1 MNKINEAKKDMITFE
16 NENFPISFKK
26 AEIDFPGYE
35 LLNAKVDDLAKG
47 WESYVVTSKS
57 YPYDKKTRAELNR
70 IRKALND
77 RRKSITQQASQPI
90 DEFTAQIKSLDLK
103 IKVAVDHISEGIK
116 SFDDKAKKD
125 KHQQNLLQLGKIA
138 VEYNIPLQELDYQEK
153 WDNKTASWGKIEEE
167 ARQQFKAIA
176 ERLKARKEAE
186 QVIATKASEY
196 TKPAM
201 TASPY
206 LQMLDYK
213 SLPDVLT
220 QMDNDHEY
228 LIKQAKQQEEDRK
241 KAIQDLEQHG
251 DKYINAETGE
261 VVSNLTSVGLKFTD
275 KSQKITELLRYIEAK
290 HVNCEAL
297 GNELISVEFKFIDN
311 TRKIAGLSEYIKQKQ
326 INYEVIEEERTSK

>member
-35 LLNAKVDDLAKG
+35 ALNAKVDDLAKG

-167 ARQQFKAIA
+167 ARQQFETIA

-186 QVIATKASEY
+186 QVIATKANEY

-228 LIKQAKQQEEDRK
+228 LIKQAKQQEENRK
-241 KAIQDLEQHG
+241 KAVEALEQHG
-251 DKYINAETGE
+251 DKYVDAKTGE
-261 VVSNLTSVGLKFTD
+261 VVDKVHSVTLKLTGTTDQLTALSNFIRDWGISY
-275 KSQKITELLRYIEAK
+275 ER
-290 HVNCEAL
+290 VN
-297 GNELISVEFKFIDN
+297 
-311 TRKIAGLSEYIKQKQ
+311 
-326 INYEVIEEERTSK
+326 

>member
-138 VEYNIPLQELDYQEK
+138 VEYNIPLQELDYQDK
-153 WDNKTASWGKIEEE
+153 WDNKTTSWTTIEED
-167 ARQQFKAIA
+167 ARQQFEAIV
-176 ERLKARKEAE
+176 EKQKARKEAE
-186 QVIATKASEY
+186 QVAFEKE
-196 TKPAM
+196 
-201 TASPY
+201 
-206 LQMLDYK
+206 
-213 SLPDVLT
+213 
-220 QMDNDHEY
+220 
-228 LIKQAKQQEEDRK
+228 
-241 KAIQDLEQHG
+241 
-251 DKYINAETGE
+251 
-261 VVSNLTSVGLKFTD
+261 
-275 KSQKITELLRYIEAK
+275 KIL
-290 HVNCEAL
+290 
-297 GNELISVEFKFIDN
+297 
-311 TRKIAGLSEYIKQKQ
+311 
-326 INYEVIEEERTSK
+326 

>member
-186 QVIATKASEY
+186 QVIANKANEY

-201 TASPY
+201 TANPY

-220 QMDNDHEY
+220 QMDNDHKY
-228 LIKQAKQQEEDRK
+228 LIEQAKQQEENRK
-241 KAIQDLEQHG
+241 KAVQALEQHG
-251 DKYINAETGE
+251 DKYVDAKTGE
-261 VVSNLTSVGLKFTD
+261 VVDKLHTVTLRLRGTKEQMTALSN
-275 KSQKITELLRYIEAK
+275 
-290 HVNCEAL
+290 
-297 GNELISVEFKFIDN
+297 FIKDWG
-311 TRKIAGLSEYIKQKQ
+311 ID
-326 INYEVIEEERTSK
+326 YERVD

>member
-186 QVIATKASEY
+186 QVIANKANEY

-228 LIKQAKQQEEDRK
+228 LIKQAKQQEENRK
-241 KAIQDLEQHG
+241 KAVEALQQHG
-251 DKYINAETGE
+251 DKYVDAKTGE
-261 VVSNLTSVGLKFTD
+261 VVDKVHSVTLKLTGTTEQLTALSNFIRDWGISYEK
-275 KSQKITELLRYIEAK
+275 
-290 HVNCEAL
+290 VN
-297 GNELISVEFKFIDN
+297 
-311 TRKIAGLSEYIKQKQ
+311 
-326 INYEVIEEERTSK
+326 

>member
-167 ARQQFKAIA
+167 ARQQFETIA

-186 QVIATKASEY
+186 QVIATKANEY

-220 QMDNDHEY
+220 QMDNDHDY
-228 LIKQAKQQEEDRK
+228 LIKQAKQQEENRK
-241 KAIQDLEQHG
+241 KAIESLEQYG
-251 DKYINAETGE
+251 DKYVDAKTGE
-261 VVSNLTSVGLKFTD
+261 VVDKVHSVTLKFTGT
-275 KSQKITELLRYIEAK
+275 KEQLT
-290 HVNCEAL
+290 AL
-297 GNELISVEFKFIDN
+297 SNFIRDWGIS
-311 TRKIAGLSEYIKQKQ
+311 
-326 INYEVIEEERTSK
+326 YEKVD

>member
-138 VEYNIPLQELDYQEK
+138 VEYNVPLQELDYQEK
-153 WDNKTASWGKIEEE
+153 WDNKTTSWGTIEEE
-167 ARQQFKAIA
+167 ARQQFEVIA

-186 QVIATKASEY
+186 QVIATKANEY

-220 QMDNDHEY
+220 QMDNDHHY
-228 LIKQAKQQEEDRK
+228 LIKQAKQQEENRK
-241 KAIQDLEQHG
+241 KAIESLEQHG
-251 DKYINAETGE
+251 DKYVDAKTGE
-261 VVSNLTSVGLKFTD
+261 VVDKVHSVTLKLTGTTEQLTALSNFIRDWGISYEK
-275 KSQKITELLRYIEAK
+275 
-290 HVNCEAL
+290 VN
-297 GNELISVEFKFIDN
+297 
-311 TRKIAGLSEYIKQKQ
+311 
-326 INYEVIEEERTSK
+326 

>member
-125 KHQQNLLQLGKIA
+125 KHQRNLLQLGKIA
-138 VEYNIPLQELDYQEK
+138 VEYNVPLQELDYQEK

-167 ARQQFKAIA
+167 ARQQFETIA

-186 QVIATKASEY
+186 QVIATKANEY

-220 QMDNDHEY
+220 QMDNDHDY
-228 LIKQAKQQEEDRK
+228 LIKQAKQQEENRK
-241 KAIQDLEQHG
+241 KAIESLKQYG
-251 DKYINAETGE
+251 DKYVDAKTGE
-261 VVSNLTSVGLKFTD
+261 VVDKVHSVTLKLTGTTEQLTALSNFIRDWG
-275 KSQKITELLRYIEAK
+275 
-290 HVNCEAL
+290 
-297 GNELISVEFKFIDN
+297 IS
-311 TRKIAGLSEYIKQKQ
+311 
-326 INYEVIEEERTSK
+326 YEKVD

>member
-138 VEYNIPLQELDYQEK
+138 VEYNVPLQELDYQEK
-153 WDNKTASWGKIEEE
+153 WDNKTTSWGTIEEE
-167 ARQQFKAIA
+167 ARQQFEVIA

-186 QVIATKASEY
+186 QVIANKANEY

-220 QMDNDHEY
+220 QMDNDHKY
-228 LIKQAKQQEEDRK
+228 LIEQAKQQEENRK
-241 KAIQDLEQHG
+241 KAVQALEQHG
-251 DKYINAETGE
+251 DKYVDAKTGE
-261 VVSNLTSVGLKFTD
+261 VVDKLHTVTLRLRGTKEQMTALSN
-275 KSQKITELLRYIEAK
+275 
-290 HVNCEAL
+290 
-297 GNELISVEFKFIDN
+297 FIKDWG
-311 TRKIAGLSEYIKQKQ
+311 ID
-326 INYEVIEEERTSK
+326 YERVD

>member
-35 LLNAKVDDLAKG
+35 LLNAKVDDLATG

-57 YPYDKKTRAELNR
+57 YSYDKKTRAELNR

-90 DEFTAQIKSLDLK
+90 DELTAQIKSLDLK

-125 KHQQNLLQLGKIA
+125 KHQRNLLQLGKIA
-138 VEYNIPLQELDYQEK
+138 VEYNVPLQELDYQEK
-153 WDNKTASWGKIEEE
+153 WNNKTASWGKIEEE
-167 ARQQFKAIA
+167 ARQQFETIA
-176 ERLKARKEAE
+176 ERLKARKEAK
-186 QVIATKASEY
+186 QVIANKANKY

-201 TASPY
+201 SANPY

-213 SLPDVLT
+213 SLPDILS
-220 QMDNDHEY
+220 QMDTDHEY
-228 LIKQAKQQEEDRK
+228 LIRQAKQQEENRK
-241 KAIQDLEQHG
+241 KAIEALEQHG
-251 DKYINAETGE
+251 DKYVDAKTGE
-261 VVSNLTSVGLKFTD
+261 VVDKVHSVTLKLTGTKEQLTALSNFIRDWG
-275 KSQKITELLRYIEAK
+275 
-290 HVNCEAL
+290 
-297 GNELISVEFKFIDN
+297 IS
-311 TRKIAGLSEYIKQKQ
+311 
-326 INYEVIEEERTSK
+326 YERVK

>member
-35 LLNAKVDDLAKG
+35 SLNAKVDDLAKG

-167 ARQQFKAIA
+167 ARQQFETIA

-186 QVIATKASEY
+186 QVIATKANEY
-196 TKPAM
+196 TKPAT

-228 LIKQAKQQEEDRK
+228 LIKQAKQQEENRK
-241 KAIQDLEQHG
+241 KAVEALEQHG
-251 DKYINAETGE
+251 DKYVDAKTGE
-261 VVSNLTSVGLKFTD
+261 VVDKVHSVTLKLTGTTDQLTALSNFIRDWGISY
-275 KSQKITELLRYIEAK
+275 ER
-290 HVNCEAL
+290 VN
-297 GNELISVEFKFIDN
+297 
-311 TRKIAGLSEYIKQKQ
+311 
-326 INYEVIEEERTSK
+326 